1 MAAAPTVPPPGPPPH
16 DDRKPRLLGWL
27 RLQTALSTM
36 ALVVVLVRSAQ
47 IARVS
52 NDTGAIALW
61 RPILATQAAYWIS
74 WSLWA
79 GALVPIV
86 RRLVE
91 RPPSRPAGVGV
102 LIALAF
108 APSFLL
114 PMVYAPVHWR
124 VFGGVWPL
132 HSAYHHMVTHD
143 ILTNILL
150 GGTIVGVVYGF
161 LSLQRT
167 RRLEVQAARLGEQL
181 TRAQLDTLR
190 AQLNPH
196 FLFNSLNSVAV
207 LARRGKV
214 AEVEQM
220 VTGLADLLRHSLE
233 SSRSQLVALRVEVD
247 ALRRYIDIEQVRFRE
262 RLVVAIDIPEGLH
275 EWTVPSFLL
284 QPIVENAIR
293 HGLTDRQR
301 PLLVEVRA
309 RRSAGTLVVTVSD
322 DGAGVVDE
330 ANTPN
335 GFGLG
340 NTRARLHGL
349 YGDAGSLTLERGADG
364 RGTVVTVAIPEQ
376 ASAAEASRES

>member
-1 MAAAPTVPPPGPPPH
+1 
-16 DDRKPRLLGWL
+16 
-27 RLQTALSTM
+27 M

-52 NDTGAIALW
+52 NTTGAIALW
-61 RPILATQAAYWIS
+61 RPILTTQAAYWIS

-102 LIALAF
+102 LIALAL
-108 APSFLL
+108 APSVFL
-114 PMVYAPVHWR
+114 PMVYAPVHWWS
-124 VFGGVWPL
+124 FGEVWPL

-150 GGTIVGVVYGF
+150 GGPIVGVVYGF

-167 RRLEVQAARLGEQL
+167 RRLEVQAAQLGEQL

-214 AEVEQM
+214 ADVEQM

-233 SSRSQLVALRVEVD
+233 SSRSQLVALRVEID
-247 ALRRYIDIEQVRFRE
+247 ALRRYLEIEHVRFQE
-262 RLVVAIDIPEGLH
+262 RLAVTIDVPKSLLERS
-275 EWTVPSFLL
+275 VPSFIL
-284 QPIVENAIR
+284 QPLVENAIQ
-293 HGLTDRQR
+293 HGLTDLNR
-301 PLLVEVRA
+301 PLRVAIGARLSRGRLV
-309 RRSAGTLVVTVSD
+309 LTVSD
-322 DGAGVVDE
+322 DGAGIVSE
-330 ANTPN
+330 ATTPN

-340 NTRARLHGL
+340 NTRARLAGL
-349 YGDAGSLTLERGADG
+349 YGEAASLTLSAGPEG
-364 RGTVVTVAIPEQ
+364 RGTVVTVAIP
-376 ASAAEASRES
+376 AEASGAEAPRQP

>member
-1 MAAAPTVPPPGPPPH
+1 
-16 DDRKPRLLGWL
+16 
-27 RLQTALSTM
+27 
-36 ALVVVLVRSAQ
+36 
-47 IARVS
+47 
-52 NDTGAIALW
+52 
-61 RPILATQAAYWIS
+61 
-74 WSLWA
+74 
-79 GALVPIV
+79 
-86 RRLVE
+86 
-91 RPPSRPAGVGV
+91 
-102 LIALAF
+102 
-108 APSFLL
+108 
-114 PMVYAPVHWR
+114 
-124 VFGGVWPL
+124 
-132 HSAYHHMVTHD
+132 
-143 ILTNILL
+143 
-150 GGTIVGVVYGF
+150 
-161 LSLQRT
+161 
-167 RRLEVQAARLGEQL
+167 
-181 TRAQLDTLR
+181 
-190 AQLNPH
+190 
-196 FLFNSLNSVAV
+196 
-207 LARRGKV
+207 
-214 AEVEQM
+214 
-220 VTGLADLLRHSLE
+220 
-233 SSRSQLVALRVEVD
+233 LRVEVD